1 MKFLFT
7 SLFFGTLL
15 ILWGLSLIIEAIFG
29 ISLPIIKVA
38 FAFLLIYAGI
48 LLIKGL
54 YPSENQKTIFF
65 GSEKIHTVYSQ
76 YKIVLGEGVIDLRD
90 MKLADHEHS
99 HMKVYT
105 LMGNTI
111 IKLNPEIPTLVYAN
125 SVLSA
130 VNFPDKTMV
139 SFGSYTYESDKKT
152 EKPRIII
159 DTTTALGALEVKNT

>member
-1 MKFLFT
+1 MKFLFA

-15 ILWGLSLIIEAIFG
+15 ILWGISLIIEAIFG

-65 GSEKIHTVYSQ
+65 GSEKINTIYSQ

-90 MKLADHEHS
+90 IKLAP
-99 HMKVYT
+99 
-105 LMGNTI
+105 N
-111 IKLNPEIPTLVYAN
+111 IKAHV
-125 SVLSA
+125 
-130 VNFPDKTMV
+130 F
-139 SFGSYTYESDKKT
+139 
-152 EKPRIII
+152 
-159 DTTTALGALEVKNT
+159 